1 MPPAFST
8 DDDVAAG
15 IDAESTQG
23 DPIYRCDFVC
33 AQTDMSRSRRSSRS
47 RTMGRPFNDYTVLI
61 SRRGAA
67 AEFIDDV
74 GAIEAVGKNE
84 DSSRQKLCGG
94 VAPQTNGLALAVDQ
108 HARERLRVGF

>member
-8 DDDVAAG
+8 DDYVEVG
-15 IDAESTQG
+15 IDTESAQG
-23 DPIYRCDFVC
+23 DPGCQGGFVGV
-33 AQTDMSRSRRSSRS
+33 QTDMSRSRRSSRS
-47 RTMGRPFNDYTVLI
+47 RTMGRPFNDDTVLI